1 MDYIETFK
9 NLKTNNKYSRKSP
22 HKAVLLL
29 AIIDMYENNVLLDN
43 ELFYDDTLKSTFLK
57 VWNKVLPEEATFLPE
72 VYFPFWYMQND
83 KFWHIVPKA
92 GKEEDL
98 KLLRDNHIK
107 PTESKIYDCVKY
119 AELDEDL
126 YFMMTI
132 PSGRTALRR
141 VLLETYTSLSPNMI
155 EKMASS
161 TDNSIDNS
169 IIAMK
174 EYEKILNSSDKKK
187 SNTTTKADSEPKDL
201 FLTLSEDIQITLN
214 LEYFTF
220 LKNHK
225 QERELFKEV
234 FPSVYDLYYCISV
247 TPIKQEDLSP
257 SLSVVYDNFLSDLK
271 ITLMSEDG
279 SMELIDQINAALDE
293 LRGVSSINP
302 IVIKEEPLDS
312 YDKPN
317 GQNISVKPITTDDER
332 DSLRPA
338 FESRNDMPWT
348 LDEEQKISIYYEL
361 GYSIE
366 KISSAIGRTEISIKA
381 KLAALGFINNAY
393 GKDNGQK
400 IDSFKETESKPVDF
414 FVENS
419 PTRGSI
425 FNILGK
431 RVYTVSGQLK
441 VFNGKPY
448 RFNYKEMCFTVKD
461 IIRNGDSWDKGIKKI
476 VAYDNTDL
484 YPLLNQYNFIDQIED
499 LVEGPSWEDNKI
511 RVDGKWYNYRG
522 YYLKDADE

>member
-1 MDYIETFK
+1 
-9 NLKTNNKYSRKSP
+9 
-22 HKAVLLL
+22 
-29 AIIDMYENNVLLDN
+29 
-43 ELFYDDTLKSTFLK
+43 
-57 VWNKVLPEEATFLPE
+57 
-72 VYFPFWYMQND
+72 
-83 KFWHIVPKA
+83 
-92 GKEEDL
+92 
-98 KLLRDNHIK
+98 
-107 PTESKIYDCVKY
+107 
-119 AELDEDL
+119 
-126 YFMMTI
+126 
-132 PSGRTALRR
+132 
-141 VLLETYTSLSPNMI
+141 
-155 EKMASS
+155 
-161 TDNSIDNS
+161 
-169 IIAMK
+169 
-174 EYEKILNSSDKKK
+174 
-187 SNTTTKADSEPKDL
+187 
-201 FLTLSEDIQITLN
+201 
-214 LEYFTF
+214 
-220 LKNHK
+220 
-225 QERELFKEV
+225 
-234 FPSVYDLYYCISV
+234 
-247 TPIKQEDLSP
+247 
-257 SLSVVYDNFLSDLK
+257 
-271 ITLMSEDG
+271 
-279 SMELIDQINAALDE
+279 
-293 LRGVSSINP
+293 
-302 IVIKEEPLDS
+302 
-312 YDKPN
+312 
-317 GQNISVKPITTDDER
+317 
-332 DSLRPA
+332 
-338 FESRNDMPWT
+338 MPWT